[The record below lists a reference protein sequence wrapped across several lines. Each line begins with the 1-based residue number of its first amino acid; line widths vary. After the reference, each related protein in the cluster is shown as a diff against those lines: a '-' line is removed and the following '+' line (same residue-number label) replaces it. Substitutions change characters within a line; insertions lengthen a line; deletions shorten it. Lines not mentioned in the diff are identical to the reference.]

1 MTISESFGRAARRIQ
16 QRIHVAS
23 QGHLGRHLL
32 SVSCLLLG
40 MNRRR
45 TGRSRVAALG
55 HLADGDRL
63 TVAVLNGRPRRPPG
77 WLCSLETDARTEIWV
92 ARRRLRASAAAV
104 QRDDDAQRE
113 QRGRI
118 NANNR
123 GHHDRL
129 SGEDRSRGAARRS
142 HAAVSPLET
151 LPRDKPPAATTGARQ
166 PRWPADDRPGAFR
179 FLPSRGD
186 GPLGKVTGERTLLA
200 VGGEADG
207 CREETIRRHGLRR
220 TALAGTVLAACGN
233 ASTGVSTSGNTEGV
247 CPHRIIVGGLSS
259 ITGPLPA
266 DFAPA
271 IAGAQAYFDWVNDH
285 GGVNGRRIDLAYK
298 LDDQSDPSVDAT
310 QARTLVEQDHVF
322 AVVPVATPSFSGGP
336 FLSQHDVP
344 TFGLNVNPNID
355 WAGPSMY
362 GNTGSYTAFS
372 SAQLQAAYLAEQ
384 HHVRAA
390 AIAYNISQSS
400 EGCQG
405 VANAFR
411 QYGIRIAF
419 EDLAV
424 PVPAF
429 DLNADVTR
437 MKSAGVDMVT
447 SCLDL
452 TGDILLSHT
461 MQQDGMTG

>member
-63 TVAVLNGRPRRPPG
+63 TVAVLNGARRPPG

-151 LPRDKPPAATTGARQ
+151 LPRDKPPAA
-166 PRWPADDRPGAFR
+166 
-179 FLPSRGD
+179 
-186 GPLGKVTGERTLLA
+186 
-200 VGGEADG
+200 
-207 CREETIRRHGLRR
+207 H
-220 TALAGTVLAACGN
+220 
-233 ASTGVSTSGNTEGV
+233 
-247 CPHRIIVGGLSS
+247 
-259 ITGPLPA
+259 
-266 DFAPA
+266 
-271 IAGAQAYFDWVNDH
+271 
-285 GGVNGRRIDLAYK
+285 NGR
-298 LDDQSDPSVDAT
+298 
-310 QARTLVEQDHVF
+310 
-322 AVVPVATPSFSGGP
+322 
-336 FLSQHDVP
+336 
-344 TFGLNVNPNID
+344 
-355 WAGPSMY
+355 
-362 GNTGSYTAFS
+362 S
-372 SAQLQAAYLAEQ
+372 SA
-384 HHVRAA
+384 
-390 AIAYNISQSS
+390 S
-400 EGCQG
+400 
-405 VANAFR
+405 VAGGRPTWGFPFPPLSWGR
-411 QYGIRIAF
+411 
-419 EDLAV
+419 
-424 PVPAF
+424 PV
-429 DLNADVTR
+429 
-437 MKSAGVDMVT
+437 G
-447 SCLDL
+447 
-452 TGDILLSHT
+452 
-461 MQQDGMTG
+461 